1 MMDYWA
7 LSLLIEKYCQ
17 RLNFGVKEE
26 IIPLTEIKGVK
37 RFRARAL
44 YNAGLRT
51 VRAVA
56 AATPE
61 ELLQATSHLGP
72 FSERFIN
79 HLGINLLKNL
89 FHKKQNSAARNII
102 RNAKELLEQKA
113 KELREKAEE
122 LLHSEA

>member
-1 MMDYWA
+1 MDYWA

-51 VRAVA
+51 VRAIA
-56 AATPE
+56 SSSPA
-61 ELLQATSHLGP
+61 ELLQATAHLGP
-72 FSERFIN
+72 FSE
-79 HLGINLLKNL
+79 
-89 FHKKQNSAARNII
+89 SAARNII

-113 KELREKAEE
+113 KELRETAEE
-122 LLHSEA
+122 ILQLDSKT